1 MFSGQGFELPCH
13 MSNCVDAATILLK
26 KKKNNFYQTQV
37 APPKHLANHE
47 SHSQEMSLAKDAC

>member
-1 MFSGQGFELPCH
+1 MFSGQGFKLPCY
-13 MSNCVDAATILLK
+13 MINFVEAATILLR
-26 KKKNNFYQTQV
+26 KKKNNFYQAQV